1 MYQAIEATSKSGVIR
16 PLEPVSFVEDERL
29 IILRLSKLTE
39 GKQQSAPKI
48 RATDWQQWA
57 GVLKDSPHL
66 NDGPVSIQRAMRNE
80 WG

>member
-39 GKQQSAPKI
+39 GKQQSTAPIK
-48 RATDWQQWA
+48 AADWRQWA

-66 NDGPVSIQRAMRNE
+66 NGDPVSIQRTMRNQ

>member
-16 PLEPVSFVEDERL
+16 PLEPVSFVDDERL
-29 IILRLSKLTE
+29 IILRLSKPE
-39 GKQQSAPKI
+39 GRQVGSQITAM
-48 RATDWQQWA
+48 DWRQWA

-66 NDGPVSIQRAMRNE
+66 NEDPLVIERDIRNE

>member
-29 IILRLSKLTE
+29 IILRLSKPE
-39 GKQQSAPKI
+39 GRQA
-48 RATDWQQWA
+48 ATPIKAMDWRQWA

-66 NDGPVSIQRAMRNE
+66 NEDPLVIQRDIRNE

>member
-39 GKQQSAPKI
+39 GKQQSAPPI
-48 RATDWQQWA
+48 RATDWRQWA

-66 NDGPVSIQRAMRNE
+66 NDDPVSIQRTMRNE